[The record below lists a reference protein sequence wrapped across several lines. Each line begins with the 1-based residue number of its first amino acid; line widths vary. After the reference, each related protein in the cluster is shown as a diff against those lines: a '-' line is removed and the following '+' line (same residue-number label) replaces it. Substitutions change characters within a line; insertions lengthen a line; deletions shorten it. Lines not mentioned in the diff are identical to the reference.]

1 MDDGSSLHD
10 IDVVVFCT
18 GYVYNFPFLPC
29 TSNNNTPPPTPPTPS
44 TTSTS
49 TTEKLQEKKKKS
61 STLISEN
68 KYLNISAD
76 GHCVNHLIGHVF
88 PTPSKTSLD
97 HLAFVG
103 LPYNVVPFHL
113 YELQSRW
120 IGETILSKSKN
131 QKNKNKNNE
140 NQKKENKTNVVHDSD
155 KALAGNDVD
164 AGTNVLPR
172 KITSAVFASGD
183 NDRHAHRLG
192 DLQWE
197 YCHSLLQELT
207 NSNSSS
213 TTTNDDDDKNNFGV
227 KRKKYIKKQEE
238 DVITDTNTDAN
249 TDAKQQDVHQQKKNI
264 HDQPTQPSDVLN
276 NATAE
281 DTTYKGEAIGRFVVL
296 LAPPTS
302 NKYSSSSQ
310 TQILPVSIQSEE
322 SVHRVYGKHCS

>member
-1 MDDGSSLHD
+1 MEDGSSLHD

-18 GYVYNFPFLPC
+18 GYIYNFPFLPC

-44 TTSTS
+44 TSTTSTNS
-49 TTEKLQEKKKKS
+49 EKLQKEKKKKS

-131 QKNKNKNNE
+131 KKNKNNE
-140 NQKKENKTNVVHDSD
+140 NQKKENKTKVVRDSD
-155 KALAGNDVD
+155 KAVAGNDAD

-197 YCHSLLQELT
+197 YCHSILQELT
-207 NSNSSS
+207 DSNSSTT
-213 TTTNDDDDKNNFGV
+213 TTTNDDDDK
-227 KRKKYIKKQEE
+227 KQKKEKKQEE
-238 DVITDTNTDAN
+238 DVITNTNTDVN
-249 TDAKQQDVHQQKKNI
+249 TDAKQQDVHQQKKNV

-276 NATAE
+276 NTTAE
-281 DTTYKGEAIGRFVVL
+281 ETTYKGEAIGRFVVL

-310 TQILPVSIQSEE
+310 TQILPVSIQSEG
-322 SVHRVYGKHCS
+322 SVHRVMEAL